1 MQQVFVVGDEPV
13 PGYKLAADLG
23 GSAFYKMWQVTC
35 PDGTKKLWKVIDLVV
50 GNAAIETRTLGLLVQ
65 LRHPNLNTLTN
76 FWQLDDG
83 KTLIVETDVPLFSLR
98 EQLDSYKQRN
108 ETIPRDDVLSY
119 IEQAAEG
126 LDFLNSP
133 RHEFQGSRVAI
144 YHRALRPECLLV
156 FEEGGRRLCKV
167 SDFGLSKPVTEEVAQ
182 HSQGLL
188 HYDYDPPEFFEG
200 QTAPT
205 SDQYA
210 LAINYYELRTGVLP
224 FTGSM
229 LQQLQARLS
238 DAPDLGKLAEPE
250 RSVVRKA
257 LARDPAARYDCCTT
271 FSRQL
276 RQCLLSG
283 SAPLGR
289 EMTSGGLGGTAPNM
303 GTAAGNV
310 SGGPRI
316 PTPASRSGS
325 LASFGI
331 DPASRS
337 GSIPSLRPMPPTE
350 RPAAADSTVPRNP
363 ASEPISPQRPLAGG
377 KMFNVPGSGNS
388 GLDRSRLTPSFAPST
403 PASSVSYPTGLASGT
418 APMVAPLEPTAGKAA
433 KDMSKTNL
441 QMLRMQVNQK
451 KHTDEDDDHVPDV
464 NFGDE
469 KKVPI
474 VWVVVIL
481 AAVAGVVTI
490 VMNFLP

>member
-13 PGYKLAADLG
+13 PGYKLVADLG
-23 GSAFYKMWQVTC
+23 GSAFYKMWQVAC
-35 PDGTKKLWKVIDLVV
+35 PDGSKKLWKVIDLVV

-98 EQLDSYKQRN
+98 EHLNSYKQRE
-108 ETIPRDDVLSY
+108 ETIPRDEVLNF

-238 DAPDLGKLAEPE
+238 DAPDLSKLAEPE
-250 RSVVRKA
+250 RSIVRKA
-257 LARDPAARYDCCTT
+257 LARDPSGRFDCCST
-271 FSRQL
+271 FARQL
-276 RQCLLSG
+276 RQCFAMGNAPANRDLGSVASG
-283 SAPLGR
+283 SFNAPPGAPTGNA
-289 EMTSGGLGGTAPNM
+289 TS
-303 GTAAGNV
+303 
-310 SGGPRI
+310 GPRI

-337 GSIPSLRPMPPTE
+337 GSIPSLRPTAASE
-350 RPAAADSTVPRNP
+350 RPATSP
-363 ASEPISPQRPLAGG
+363 ASDSVAVRASTPDANPQRPTPPSAIFNSQGG
-377 KMFNVPGSGNS
+377 TGSL
-388 GLDRSRLTPSFAPST
+388 LDRSRLTPLTPPSAPATSAGLSAT
-403 PASSVSYPTGLASGT
+403 AAPA
-418 APMVAPLEPTAGKAA
+418 VAPLEPAGGKGL
-433 KDMSKTNL
+433 KDLSKTNL
-441 QMLRMQVNQK
+441 QMLRMQVTQK
-451 KHTDEDDDHVPDV
+451 KHADDDDSHVGDV

-469 KKVPI
+469 KKIPI
-474 VWVVVIL
+474 VWVVVTL
-481 AAVAGVVTI
+481 VAVAGVVTL
-490 VMNFLP
+490 VMNLLP